1 VLDSQAG
8 PERAVLHVDMD
19 AFYASVEQRDDPA
32 LRGRPVLVGGP
43 SKRGVVLAASYEA
56 RPSGARSA
64 MPMVEA
70 LRRCPGAIVVPARHD
85 RYADASA
92 EVFAI
97 FRRYT
102 PLVEGLSVDEA
113 FLDVTASR
121 ALFGDGEAIARRIKR
136 EIQGELGLGA
146 SAGVAPCKFAAKIAS
161 DLDKPDGLVV
171 VPEDVAGFLA
181 PLPVER
187 MWGVGPKTAVRLREA
202 GLATIGDLAAAG
214 DGTLEALLGE
224 AGAAHVRPLARGI
237 DPREV
242 EPSRAALSIG
252 AEETFDRDLRER
264 RALEVRLLDLASRVA
279 RRLIRN
285 GLLARTITLKVKY
298 ADFQLRTRRVRLPD
312 PVADAASLHT
322 AAKVLLDR
330 VPPGPVRLLGI
341 STADF
346 SPAPAAGSQAL
357 FAGEDAERRRRLE
370 AVVLAVGDRYGAQG
384 LVRAA
389 LLEEGPPHD
398 PRTARSPY
406 EVGVA
411 RGRPRR

>member
-1 VLDSQAG
+1 
-8 PERAVLHVDMD
+8 MD

-32 LRGRPVLVGGP
+32 LRGRPVFVGGP
-43 SKRGVVLAASYEA
+43 SRRGVVLAASYEA

-70 LRRCPGAIVVPARHD
+70 LRRCPDAVVVPARHD
-85 RYADASA
+85 RYADVSA
-92 EVFAI
+92 EVFAV

-121 ALFGDGEAIARRIKR
+121 ALFGDGEVIARRIKS
-136 EIQGELGLGA
+136 EIRAELGLTA

-187 MWGVGPKTAVRLREA
+187 MWGAGPKTALRLRAA
-202 GLATIGDLAAAG
+202 GFATIGDLAAAG
-214 DGTLEALLGE
+214 AGALEALLGK
-224 AGAAHVRPLARGI
+224 AGAAHVGPLARGI

-242 EPSRAALSIG
+242 EPARTALSIG

-264 RALEVRLLDLASRVA
+264 RALELKLLDLASRVA
-279 RRLIRN
+279 RRLVRT
-285 GLLARTITLKVKY
+285 GLVSRSITLKVKY
-298 ADFQLRTRRVRLPD
+298 ADFKLRTRSVRLPE
-312 PVADAASLHT
+312 PVADAASLHN

-341 STADF
+341 STADL
-346 SPAPAAGSQAL
+346 SPAPERAALGL
-357 FAGEDAERRRRLE
+357 FTGEDADRRRRLE

-389 LLEEGPPHD
+389 LLEEGPPLN
-398 PRTARSPY
+398 PRAARSPY
-406 EVGVA
+406 EAGGA